1 MSAAVPNPPEQPPS
15 NTSALGPA
23 FLLFFCCSPSPFGT
37 LTSVENRND
46 PWWGQL
52 LVVGIE
58 LALLAAIIWV
68 YARLVRRP
76 PPSPTWWDVSA
87 LLVLGV
93 LQSTYGMT
101 RLARGAPLSEERH
114 GTPDWGYQVDGAAFV
129 ALGVVAASLCIREI
143 VRLRERRDDAAETP
157 R

>member
-1 MSAAVPNPPEQPPS
+1 MEY
-15 NTSALGPA
+15 
-23 FLLFFCCSPSPFGT
+23 
-37 LTSVENRND
+37 RND

-68 YARLVRRP
+68 YARLVRQP